1 MNNWKSLSLLLVA
14 MVIGCGEVEQA
25 EQSKV
30 ETPKALVPGVDI
42 PLNPQGDIRPKQKPK
57 PRLNLEPEAPL
68 TTTGE
73 YGRRN
78 ST

>member
-42 PLNPQGDIRPKQKPK
+42 PLNPQQ
-57 PRLNLEPEAPL
+57 
-68 TTTGE
+68 
-73 YGRRN
+73 
-78 ST
+78 